1 MITDPLF
8 YLAAIPAVVIV
19 GLAKGGF
26 VGLGILGLPL
36 MALTVSPVQ
45 AAAIMLPILIV
56 QDAVG
61 LYAFRKHLNKRLLAI
76 TLTGALVGVI
86 LATFTAAAVS
96 EAAVRL
102 AVGLIAVVFA
112 LNWWLN
118 LAKQAAGE
126 RPGGVA
132 WGLLWGGIS
141 GFTSF
146 ISHAGGP
153 PFQVYVLPLQLPRD
167 VLVGT
172 TVWFFAAV
180 NIMKVA
186 PYVWLG
192 QFTNENLMTSLALMP
207 VAIAST
213 MAGVWL
219 VRRVDSA
226 AFYRLVYGLLVLVG
240 FKLAYDGL
248 VALI

>member
-146 ISHAGGP
+146 VSHAGGP

-207 VAIAST
+207 VAIVST

>member
-207 VAIAST
+207 VAIVST

>member
-1 MITDPLF
+1 MINDPLF
-8 YLAAIPAVVIV
+8 YFAAIPAVVII

-26 VGLGILGLPL
+26 VGLAILGIPL
-36 MALTVSPVQ
+36 MALFVPPVQ

-61 LYAFRKHLNKRLLAI
+61 IYAFRRHVNKRLLAI
-76 TLTGALVGVI
+76 TLTGALAGIV

-102 AVGLIAVVFA
+102 AVGLIALVFA

-126 RPGGVA
+126 RPGGIA
-132 WGLLWGGIS
+132 WGLLWGSVS

-153 PFQVYVLPLQLPRD
+153 PFQVYVLPLRLSRD

-172 TVWFFAAV
+172 TTWFFATV
-180 NIMKVA
+180 NLMKVA

-192 QFTNENLMTSLALMP
+192 QFTHENLTTSLVLMP
-207 VAIAST
+207 VAVGST

-219 VRRVDSA
+219 VRRVDPT
-226 AFYRLVYGLLVLVG
+226 AFYRLIYALLVLVG
-240 FKLAYDGL
+240 LKLTYDGL
-248 VALI
+248 IALI